1 MIRRALRR
9 RLDAAF
15 ADPEGAPA
23 LVRRLLSENAR
34 VYAGRYA
41 LAFLFMGMTAAAT
54 AASAWIMRDVVNG
67 VFIERRAELVAP
79 IGLAVIVIFAIKGG
93 AAYAQSVIMAR
104 IGAGI
109 VARIQCRVVDN
120 LLSQG
125 MDFFDRAVA
134 GEMTTRLSHNAEAA
148 RQVLDK
154 LVTAAGRDLLT
165 VLALLAV
172 MIAQDPLMAAVAL
185 VVGPPMALGVAVL
198 VRKVKKLARKQFF
211 SIARIVSALNETIAG
226 ARVVQAYGLEARM
239 RARLF
244 ASIEEVERRRVG
256 VAKVN
261 ALASPL
267 TETLGGVAIA
277 LVIFYAGW
285 SVIGRGADP
294 GAFFSFVAAF
304 LLAYEPA
311 KRLAKLNV
319 QVQAALVGVRLLY
332 ELLDRRP
339 TLCER
344 ADAAPLRVREGRVT
358 LEDVRFAYGE
368 APALE
373 GLSLEA
379 RPGETTALVGPS
391 GSGKS
396 TVLALIMRLY
406 DPQAGRVRI
415 DGQDLRDV
423 SLASLRRQVASV
435 AQDSFLFAGTIRE
448 NIRLGRIDASD
459 AEVDAAAADANVS
472 DFAGRLPGGLE
483 AEVGA
488 GGAALSGGQRQRV
501 AIARAMLRDAPIL
514 LLDEATSALDA
525 EAEAAVQEALA
536 RLMRGRTVLVVAHRL
551 STVQAADR
559 IHVLRAGRTV
569 ESGTHAELM
578 ARGGLYRRLR
588 DLQFQEPPALGS
600 RMTL

>member
-1 MIRRALRR
+1 MLRRALRR

-23 LVRRLLSENAR
+23 LVRRLLGENAR
-34 VYAGRYA
+34 AYAGRYA
-41 LAFLFMGMTAAAT
+41 LAFLFMALTAAAT
-54 AASAWIMRDVVNG
+54 AASAWIMRDVVNAI
-67 VFIERRAELVAP
+67 FLDRRAELVAP
-79 IGLAVIVIFAIKGG
+79 IGLAVIAIFAVKG
-93 AAYAQSVIMAR
+93 AATYAQSVIMAR

-109 VARIQCRVVDN
+109 VARVQRRVVDN
-120 LLSQG
+120 LLAQG
-125 MDFFDRAVA
+125 MDFYDRAVA
-134 GEMTTRLSHNAEAA
+134 GDLTTRLSHNAEAA

-154 LVTAAGRDLLT
+154 LVTGAGRDLLT
-165 VLALLAV
+165 VLALIGV
-172 MIAQDPLMAAVAL
+172 MVAQDPVMAGAAL
-185 VVGPPMALGVAVL
+185 VVGPPMALGVAAL
-198 VRKVKKLARKQFF
+198 VRRVKKLARKQFY
-211 SIARIVSALNETIAG
+211 SLARIVSAMNETVRG
-226 ARVVQAYGLEARM
+226 ARAIQAFGLEARM
-239 RARLF
+239 RERLF
-244 ASIEEVERRRVG
+244 AAVEEVERRRVG

-261 ALASPL
+261 ALTSPL

-332 ELLDRRP
+332 EMLDRRP
-339 TLCER
+339 TLLER
-344 ADAAPLRVREGRVT
+344 PDAAPLRVTEGRVR
-358 LEDVRFAYGE
+358 LEDVRFGYGD

-373 GLSLEA
+373 GLTLEA

-396 TVLALIMRLY
+396 TVFSLIMRFY
-406 DPQAGRVRI
+406 DPQAGRVTV
-415 DGQDLRDV
+415 DGQDVRDV
-423 SLASLRRQVASV
+423 TLASLRAQVGLV
-435 AQDSFLFAGTIRE
+435 AQDSFLFTGTVRD
-448 NIRLGRIDASD
+448 NIRLGRLDASE
-459 AEVDAAAADANVS
+459 AELEAAARDANVLE
-472 DFAGRLPGGLE
+472 FAGRLPGGLD
-483 AEVGA
+483 AEIGE

-551 STVQAADR
+551 ATVQGADR
-559 IHVLRAGRTV
+559 IHAMRDGRAI
-569 ESGTHAELM
+569 ESGTHGELM

-588 DLQFQEPPALGS
+588 DLQFQDAPASGAA
-600 RMTL
+600 